1 MYAVGHTQREIK
13 SNGRFKLNLLIL
25 IPLPENSKTICNK
38 DKGLVQ
44 TRTNWID
51 MRREMVPK
59 KLSFTRKTF
68 LGWFSLLSNA
78 ASSLQLH
85 LG

>member
-1 MYAVGHTQREIK
+1 MYVVRHDQREIK
-13 SNGRFKLNLLIL
+13 SNSRFKLNLLIL
-25 IPLPENSKTICNK
+25 IQIPENSKTICNK

-68 LGWFSLLSNA
+68 LG
-78 ASSLQLH
+78 
-85 LG
+85 